1 MLEVVSSTFF
11 SFVSRKQE
19 ICFSRYSELTRKSV
33 FHLYYQNYL
42 CIWQLALIYLYYFIV
57 ATIQGSGFNLYSVSL
72 SGMIQMFKM
81 YLFLDKE

>member
-1 MLEVVSSTFF
+1 MEVVSSTFF
-11 SFVSRKQE
+11 FILSVEKNK

-42 CIWQLALIYLYYFIV
+42 CIWQLALIYLYYFV
-57 ATIQGSGFNLYSVSL
+57 MAKIQGSDVNLYSVSL
-72 SGMIQMFKM
+72 SEMIQMFKM